1 MSRCLWLQELTI
13 VIDDFPRCEIPSWE
27 NWVAR
32 VAAQISSLRLDLRR
46 AAVLTDSST
55 LKALKLS
62 KNLVSLSL
70 SFPPNYGSG
79 TPWEP
84 TNEEPYTLDFP
95 QLREL
100 QYFLWTRQYAEALEI
115 FAQSISAPKLEALTL
130 CLVQRGRIDI
140 EYKEISSSI
149 LVTLSFLGDSLRY
162 LHLAHQ
168 SGRTITLED
177 DQEWRQIWD
186 WTSLWSN
193 DRFQALVNLCPYLE
207 HFVAPLPPDSA
218 LIGIRHHPTLR
229 YIDAW
234 VPPFDIDNSL
244 QTPVCL
250 VPDVNAF
257 PFLRRCRHLDASLN
271 VFMDLPT
278 IFPPRDPT
286 TADDRLVQWTTAG
299 SVKVLESDCY
309 IAPPAAR
316 VYNLHSNRPALD
328 AYRTRSDREIDEG
341 DVSSDSESGGDIAS
355 DEPMQVDSEQL
366 SAIDSDESDDDRYIP
381 DDESNYSGSSEYW
394 SDEGGLDGI
403 GAEGTVLDT
412 DVRPA
417 TEADTI
423 MASTTIIPGYFGQV
437 LADLGLD

>member
-1 MSRCLWLQELTI
+1 METSVAIAAPALTRVPIEIWEQIFGLIASPCKIQLNPAYGWGFSPPYREALCMAQTLNFVCRGWRTVSLRYAYSSVVFGSLSQLPRFLETLRSNPKTICPIITSISTHFSIPIGASNVVRQCLGEIMSRCLWLQELTI

-46 AAVLTDSST
+46 AVVLTDSST

-168 SGRTITLED
+168 SG
-177 DQEWRQIWD
+177 
-186 WTSLWSN
+186 N
-193 DRFQALVNLCPYLE
+193 D
-207 HFVAPLPPDSA
+207 
-218 LIGIRHHPTLR
+218 
-229 YIDAW
+229 
-234 VPPFDIDNSL
+234 
-244 QTPVCL
+244 
-250 VPDVNAF
+250 
-257 PFLRRCRHLDASLN
+257 
-271 VFMDLPT
+271 
-278 IFPPRDPT
+278 
-286 TADDRLVQWTTAG
+286 
-299 SVKVLESDCY
+299 
-309 IAPPAAR
+309 
-316 VYNLHSNRPALD
+316 HS
-328 AYRTRSDREIDEG
+328 
-341 DVSSDSESGGDIAS
+341 
-355 DEPMQVDSEQL
+355 
-366 SAIDSDESDDDRYIP
+366 
-381 DDESNYSGSSEYW
+381 
-394 SDEGGLDGI
+394 
-403 GAEGTVLDT
+403 
-412 DVRPA
+412 
-417 TEADTI
+417 
-423 MASTTIIPGYFGQV
+423 
-437 LADLGLD
+437 